1 MEAFLLLLAGFVLLV
16 PIMYIVPFGIHIK
29 GKMVLAALALLCAA
43 LFTISIHVI
52 PAWQAA
58 AAIFVILVLIGYL
71 LSKKQVLFE
80 QEKLHEVDDIG
91 IEVKDERNNGLVE
104 NTLTITIE
112 SFVKTDDIENE
123 KSDMSAVKGKMEE
136 ISDSVEQF
144 DENNWLNEEL
154 TNEHKAE
161 ITSLAEVATTIDDET
176 VLKVDKQGVSD
187 DFLFE
192 LFEGRESQEIIEDNK
207 AENVN
212 EPNLGVTNDLNELFE
227 NLMNDKDT
235 RNILGTSDPLI
246 VEFES
251 LNREKVFYEENVERE
266 VKVEIYEGNLPK
278 EEGNPDEDIFHIE
291 INTEVQKSNKNDL
304 PNNVLDMLLNQFQI
318 YKQVLPPAD
327 YEQILQKAIQEAKSE
342 KDCFLFAKELL
353 FYYVQTDNKDKYD
366 LLIRDMNEKLRN
378 YPILI
383 QQLLWIQ

>member
-1 MEAFLLLLAGFVLLV
+1 
-16 PIMYIVPFGIHIK
+16 MYIVPFGIHIK
-29 GKMVLAALALLCAA
+29 GKMVLAAIALLCAA

-58 AAIFVILVLIGYL
+58 AAIFVILVLVGYL
-71 LSKKQVLFE
+71 LSVKQVLFE
-80 QEKLHEVDDIG
+80 QEKLHEVDDLG
-91 IEVKDERNNGLVE
+91 IEVKDQRNNGLVE
-104 NTLTITIE
+104 NTQTIPIE
-112 SFVKTDDIENE
+112 SFVETDDIEKEKISNEE
-123 KSDMSAVKGKMEE
+123 KSDMSAVKGGEKEE
-136 ISDSVEQF
+136 VADSVEQF
-144 DENNWLNEEL
+144 EENPWMNEEL
-154 TNEHKAE
+154 SNEHKAK
-161 ITSLAEVATTIDDET
+161 INSLSEVAATIDDET
-176 VLKVDKQGVSD
+176 VLKTDKHGVYD

-192 LFEGRESQEIIEDNK
+192 LFEGRESQEIIEENK
-207 AENVN
+207 TEKVN
-212 EPNLGVTNDLNELFE
+212 DPHMGVSNDWNELFE
-227 NLMNDKDT
+227 NLMNDKDS
-235 RNILGTSDPLI
+235 RDILETSDSLV

-251 LNREKVFYEENVERE
+251 GNKEKVFYEENVEDE
-266 VKVEIYEGNLPK
+266 VMVEIHEGILPK

-291 INTEVQKSNKNDL
+291 INTEIQKSNKKDL

-327 YEQILQKAIQEAKSE
+327 YEQILQKAIEEAKSE